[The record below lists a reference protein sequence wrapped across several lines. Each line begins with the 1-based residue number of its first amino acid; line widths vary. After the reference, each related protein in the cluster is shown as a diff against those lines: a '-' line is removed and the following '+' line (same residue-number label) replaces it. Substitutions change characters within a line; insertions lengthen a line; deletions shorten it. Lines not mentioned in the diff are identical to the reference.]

1 VRALAAAAQ
10 AMQSVAS
17 YRFTGNVVAGGQT
30 LHLAGSFN
38 APDKVDETVAAGS
51 AGSVRLVLL
60 GSEVLELDPSTGKWN
75 TAAGAP
81 GGGADLRQAF
91 VALAG
96 AIKVTGA
103 GSSYSFELDGAAAQ
117 SLVSGAAGP
126 VTGTVT
132 VQGARITNL
141 AFRSA
146 TPPISVQLHYSG
158 LGTAPRVTQPPAG

>member
-1 VRALAAAAQ
+1 
-10 AMQSVAS
+10 MQSVAS

-30 LHLAGSFN
+30 LHLTGTFN
-38 APDKVDETVAAGS
+38 APDKVDETVVAGS

-60 GSEVLELDPSTGKWN
+60 GSQVLELDPSTGEWN

-96 AIKVTGA
+96 ATKVTGA
-103 GSSYSFELDGAAAQ
+103 GSGSGYSFELDGAAAQ
-117 SLVSGAAGP
+117 SLVSGAAAP

-132 VQGARITNL
+132 VQGGRITNL

-158 LGTAPRVTQPPAG
+158 FGTAPRVTQPPAG